1 MTPTSGSSERR
12 EERESRLDRAG
23 MRALIAGFPDQL
35 ADAVERTAGFA
46 SDLSVSRG
54 APAAIAVLGMGG
66 SAVGG
71 DLVRAYTRPLRRR
84 PLVVVRDYD
93 LPGWLD
99 DRAVAIV
106 SSYSGNTE
114 ETLSAARE
122 AGARGIP
129 VVAVTTGGRLAELAA
144 ASGSPVLTLPMG
156 FPPRAA
162 LAYSFAACALI
173 TARLD
178 PGLDV
183 GVERDALAVSADA
196 LRGRAEEW
204 LSWDRANPALAVAE
218 SASRRLAVIA
228 GGHPVSVA
236 AAGRWKAQLNEN
248 GKVPAYVTALP
259 EHNHNEIV
267 GLEGEHAS
275 LGGTVAIWLETPH
288 DDRGVSERFAFLRH
302 FAEGRVGAQH
312 RIVAGGETPLETM
325 LWLCHLGDCASFLA
339 SVIVGRDPT
348 PVASIDRL
356 KSALTPR
363 PEGS

>member
-1 MTPTSGSSERR
+1 MRPPSSAERW
-12 EERESRLDRAG
+12 EERESRIDPAG
-23 MRALIAGFPDQL
+23 MRAFVAGFSDQL

-46 SDLSVSRG
+46 LDLSVSRD
-54 APAAIAVLGMGG
+54 PPSAIAVLGMGG

-71 DLVRAYTRPLRRR
+71 DLVGAYTRRRRRR
-84 PLVVVRDYD
+84 PLVVVRDYA

-122 AGARGIP
+122 AEERGIS
-129 VVAVTTGGRLAELAA
+129 VVAVTTGGRLGELAA
-144 ASGSPVLTLPMG
+144 DSDHPLLTLPPG

-162 LAYSFAACALI
+162 LAYSFTACALI
-173 TARLD
+173 AARLD
-178 PGLDV
+178 PGLEV
-183 GVERDALAVSADA
+183 GDERDALVAAADA

-218 SASRRLAVIA
+218 SASERLAVIA

-236 AAGRWKAQLNEN
+236 AASRWKAQLNEN
-248 GKVPAYVTALP
+248 GKVPACVTALP

-275 LGGTVAIWLETPH
+275 LGATAAIWLETPH
-288 DDRGVSERFAFLRH
+288 DDPRVSERFAFLRR
-302 FAEGRVGAQH
+302 FAEGRVGVQH
-312 RIVAGGETPLETM
+312 RIVAEGETPLETI
-325 LWLCHLGDCASFLA
+325 LWLCHLGDCASFLT
-339 SVIVGRDPT
+339 SVIVGRNPT

-356 KSALTPR
+356 KSALKPR
-363 PEGS
+363 PEGL